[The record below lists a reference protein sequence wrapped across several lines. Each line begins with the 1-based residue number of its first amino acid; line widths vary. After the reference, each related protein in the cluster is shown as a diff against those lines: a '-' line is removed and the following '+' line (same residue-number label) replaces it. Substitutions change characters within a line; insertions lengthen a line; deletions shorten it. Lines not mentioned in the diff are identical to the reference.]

1 VDGQEAVRWYRAAAD
16 KGLVAAEL
24 SLGMMYLHGT
34 AVTQDAKRGLIW
46 LRKAASHGS
55 AAAQSEIALIAKS
68 EEGGS
73 GDSQVT
79 RGITRGDLN
88 SSFSF
93 ASIPI
98 E

>member
-1 VDGQEAVRWYRAAAD
+1 
-16 KGLVAAEL
+16 
-24 SLGMMYLHGT
+24 M
-34 AVTQDAKRGLIW
+34 W
-46 LRKAASHGS
+46 LKKAASHGS
-55 AAAQSEIALIAKS
+55 AAAQSEIALMAKS

-79 RGITRGDLN
+79 RGMTRGESN